1 MLGDART
8 FEDRDYGPHLGSEA
22 VCRTPPEPKV
32 PTGAAPVETIGP
44 RIEVDILF
52 QRVVCRWHREAAVI
66 GLSVRAVRCHPA
78 RAHVQQ
84 RTDVYHHRESAWSRT
99 AMPRPPV
106 PCAGRL
112 VR

>member
-22 VCRTPPEPKV
+22 VCRTPPELKA
-32 PTGAAPVETIGP
+32 PTGAAPVETIAP

-52 QRVVCRWHREAAVI
+52 RRVVCRWHREAAAI
-66 GLSVRAVRCHPA
+66 GLSVCAVRCHPA
-78 RAHVQQ
+78 RAHDQQ
-84 RTDVYHHRESAWSRT
+84 RTAVCHHRKT
-99 AMPRPPV
+99 ARIGKAMVRPRV
-106 PCAGRL
+106 PCASRP